1 MIFKCLSEAQT
12 YINKNQK
19 AIDAYEK
26 QQQRMKKYQAE
37 NAEKCNEKAIK
48 YYQKIK
54 AEDPSRYETILQRQK
69 DRYIASK
76 TDVI

>member
-1 MIFKCLSEAQT
+1 MEFTTLEEAQA

-19 AIDAYEK
+19 AIDGYGK
-26 QQQRMKKYQAE
+26 QQQRMKNYQAA

-54 AEDPSRYETILQRQK
+54 AEDPVRYETILQRQK
-69 DRYIASK
+69 ARYTAKI
-76 TDVI
+76 TPL

>member
-1 MIFKCLSEAQT
+1 MEFTTLEEAQA

-19 AIDAYEK
+19 AIDAYGK
-26 QQQRMKKYQAE
+26 QQQRMKKYQND

-54 AEDPSRYETILQRQK
+54 AEDPARYETILQRQK
-69 DRYIASK
+69 DRYIAK
-76 TDVI
+76 ITPL

>member
-1 MIFKCLSEAQT
+1 MEFTTLEEAQN

-19 AIDAYEK
+19 AIEAYEK
-26 QQQRMKKYQAE
+26 QQQRMKKYQAD

-54 AEDPSRYETILQRQK
+54 AEDPERYQSILQRQK
-69 DRYIASK
+69 DRYTAKVAIC
-76 TDVI
+76 